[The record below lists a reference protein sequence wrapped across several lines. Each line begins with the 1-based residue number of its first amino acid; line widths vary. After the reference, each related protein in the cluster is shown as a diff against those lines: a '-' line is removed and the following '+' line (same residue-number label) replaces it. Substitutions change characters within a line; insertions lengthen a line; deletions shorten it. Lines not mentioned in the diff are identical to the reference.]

1 MILKTE
7 VDITAAREAVT
18 KMVLSARRLPD
29 IMEAQQALW
38 DWIRVH
44 PEDEGMRDGFEQL
57 SLMQDIAEEEQLQW
71 KASSASQETVLA
83 G

>member
-1 MILKTE
+1 MVLETE
-7 VDITAAREAVT
+7 LDLTAAREPVT

-29 IMEAQQALW
+29 ITEAQRALW
-38 DWIRVH
+38 DWIKAH